1 MSGDE
6 PKSAY
11 ELAMERLR
19 KQDRDAGRAEAA
31 PLTDA
36 QKKKIAEIRRDA
48 EAKIAQLEIMRQS
61 HLHAAAG
68 DADEFAKIEENSLRD
83 RRRIESERDGRIAKV
98 REGHAG

>member
-36 QKKKIAEIRRDA
+36 QKKKIAEIRREA
-48 EAKIAQLEIMRQS
+48 EAKLAQVEIMRQS
-61 HLHAAAG
+61 HLHAASA
-68 DADEFAKIEENSLRD
+68 DADEQAKIEENTQRD
-83 RRRIESERDGRIAKV
+83 RRRIESDRDEKIAGVRKGR
-98 REGHAG
+98 AG